1 MYIHLHNHSHYSL
14 LDGLSTVDQLVDKA
28 KEHGSN
34 ALALTDHGVMYGV
47 IEFYKKCKKE
57 NIKPIIG
64 VEAYITPGSL
74 HDKKNRIKPYHL
86 ILLAKNNEGYQNLLK
101 LTSIAHL
108 EGYYYKPRIDW
119 DTLKKYSKGI
129 IATTACL
136 NGPISRHLRE
146 RDNKKAEENLNI
158 LLDIFTKD
166 NIYLELQPRNMKE
179 QEPVNKA
186 MIALAK
192 KFDLPLIATSD
203 VHYTNSEDD
212 EAHDILI
219 CIQTKQKKSDKDRMS
234 YLGEDYSFYSP
245 EKMKELFKDTPEAIS
260 NTQKLADRCN
270 VEIELGNIQ
279 LPHYPLEN
287 ITADEELE
295 RLSLIGI
302 EKRYKYTKDNIPQD
316 VKKRLDYELD
326 IIKQTGYATYFLI
339 VQDFVQWA
347 KKRNI
352 VVGPGRGSAAG
363 SLVSYVLG
371 ITNIDPLEYRLI
383 FERFLNPER
392 ISMPDIDLDFADVRR
407 DEVLKYVEE
416 KYGKD
421 HVSQIITFG
430 TMAARAAIR
439 DVGRVLGYSYSYCD
453 QVAKLIPM
461 FTTLDKALETV
472 EELKKV
478 YEEDSEAQR
487 LIDMAKKLE
496 GLIRH
501 SSTHACAVLITK
513 SPLSNNTPL
522 QYASSDDKTVI
533 SQYSMNPVEDLG
545 LLKVDFLGLKNLTI
559 LEQSIKIIKAT
570 KNIDIDIDK
579 IPVDDKKTFKLLA
592 KGQTTGVFQLESGG
606 MKRYLKQLKP
616 SEIEDIIA
624 MVALYRP
631 GPIEFIPDFVKRK
644 FGKKKIEYIHPKLE
658 PILKNTYGIA
668 IYQEQIMRIA
678 RELAGFT
685 YGQADI
691 LRKAVGKKIKKL
703 LDEQEEKMIQGMVNN
718 GIEKQTASKIWEFII
733 PFARYGFNRSH
744 AASYAMIAYQTAY
757 LKSNY
762 PAAFMAA
769 LLTSSQNNIDRVT
782 IEINECHNMGIRV
795 LPPDI
800 NESFANFSVVEKEKE
815 KTKIRFGLNAI
826 KNVGY
831 NIVDVIVEERKENGI
846 YKSLEDFLNR
856 IKDKDLNKKSLESLI
871 KGGALDSLITRGKA
885 LGNLNTLLEFN
896 KKIQNEHKT
905 GQNNLFAD
913 LPLDNIGFSLKLDE
927 FEDVDINK
935 KLSWEKELL
944 GLYLSNHP
952 FKKYLPLFKKS
963 ITTIN
968 ELKNKEG
975 ENVIVAGIIT
985 NIHKIIT
992 NKGKPM
998 LFITIEDSLGSV
1010 ELLIFPKLL
1019 ETTNSIWKDENMIIA
1034 EGKVSDK
1041 DGNPK
1046 VLTEKV
1052 KEIDQKLIDELDIKR
1067 LSSHKLWLN
1076 IPSGI
1081 PKEKVDKLKEILEYS
1096 KGLTPV
1102 YIKTSDGKKIRTNLK
1117 VLPNSKLL
1125 KKISKFL
1132 GEKVW
1137 KIEK

>member
-1 MYIHLHNHSHYSL
+1 MHIHLHNHSHYSL
-14 LDGLSTVDQLVDKA
+14 LDGLSTVDQLVNKA
-28 KEHGSN
+28 KEHGAN
-34 ALALTDHGVMYGV
+34 AVALTDHGVMYGA

-57 NIKPIIG
+57 NINPIIG
-64 VEAYITPGSL
+64 LEAYITPGSL

-86 ILLAKNNEGYQNLLK
+86 ILLAKNNEGYRNLLK

-119 DTLKKYSKGI
+119 ETLKKYSKGI
-129 IATTACL
+129 IVTTACL
-136 NGPISRHLRE
+136 NGPISRHLNE
-146 RDNKKAEENLNI
+146 GNDKKVEENLNI
-158 LLDIFTKD
+158 LLDTFTKD
-166 NIYLELQPRNMKE
+166 NIYLELQPRNMPE
-179 QEPVNKA
+179 QEPVNKK

-192 KFDLPLIATSD
+192 KIDLPLIATND

-219 CIQTKQKKSDKDRMS
+219 CIQTKQKKADTDRMS

-245 EKMKELFKDTPEAIS
+245 EKMEELFKDTPEAIT

-279 LPHYPLEN
+279 LPEYKLEEG
-287 ITADEELE
+287 TADEELR

-302 EKRYKYTKDNIPQD
+302 KKRYNHDEDSIPQEM
-316 VKKRLDYELD
+316 KERLDYELSV
-326 IIKQTGYATYFLI
+326 IKETGYATYFLI

-347 KKRNI
+347 KEQNI

-363 SLVSYVLG
+363 SLVSYAIGV
-371 ITNIDPLEYRLI
+371 TNIDPLKYGLI

-392 ISMPDIDLDFADVRR
+392 ISMPDIDLDFADIRR

-430 TMAARAAIR
+430 TMAARAALR
-439 DVGRVLGYSYSYCD
+439 DVGRVLGYSYSFCD

-472 EELKKV
+472 EELKKI
-478 YEEDSEAQR
+478 YEEDGEAQR
-487 LIDMAKKLE
+487 LIDMARKLE

-513 SPLSNNTPL
+513 SPLSDNTPL
-522 QYASSDDKTVI
+522 QYASSDDKTII

-545 LLKVDFLGLKNLTI
+545 LLKMDFLGLKNLTI

-570 KNIDIDIDK
+570 KGVDVDIDK

-678 RELAGFT
+678 RELAGFS

-703 LDEQEEKMIQGMVNN
+703 LDEQEEKIIQGMIDN
-718 GIEKQTASKIWEFII
+718 GIERKIATKIWEFIV
-733 PFARYGFNRSH
+733 PFASYGFNRSH

-782 IEINECHNMGIRV
+782 IEINECHNVGIKV

-800 NESFANFSVVEKEKE
+800 NESFANFSVVEKKGE
-815 KTKIRFGLNAI
+815 KTRIRFGLNAI

-831 NIVDVIVEERKENGI
+831 NIVDVIVKERKENGA
-846 YKSLEDFLNR
+846 YNSLEDFLNR

-885 LGNLNTLLEFN
+885 LGNLTTLLDFN

-905 GQNNLFAD
+905 GQSNLFTG
-913 LPLDNIGFSLKLDE
+913 LPLDNLSFSLKLDE
-927 FEDVDINK
+927 FEDISSK
-935 KLSWEKELL
+935 QKLSWEKELL
-944 GLYLSNHP
+944 GLYLSDHP
-952 FKKYLPLFKKS
+952 FKEYLPLFKKS

-968 ELKNKEG
+968 NLKTKEG
-975 ENVIVAGIIT
+975 QNVTLAGIVT
-985 NIHKIIT
+985 NIHKIVT

-998 LFITIEDSLGSV
+998 MFITIEDSTGSV

-1019 ETTNSIWKDENMIIA
+1019 ETTHSIWEDENMIIA
-1034 EGKVSDK
+1034 EGEVSEK

-1046 VLTEKV
+1046 ILTEKV
-1052 KEIDQKLIDELDIKR
+1052 KKIDQKLIDELDTKR
-1067 LSSHKLWLN
+1067 LSNHKLWLN
-1076 IPSGI
+1076 IPHEFS
-1081 PKEKVDKLKEILEYS
+1081 KDKVDKLKELLTRS

-1102 YIKTSDGKKIRTNLK
+1102 YIKTSKGKKIKTNLK

-1132 GEKVW
+1132 GEKLW